1 MLKKIREILVTDDI
15 RPIAENVISLSLLQA
30 ANYLLPLIL
39 LPYLVR
45 VLEPEKYGLVMF
57 ALAFIQYFVIL
68 TDYGFNLSATR
79 AISAHRDNPDRV
91 SEIFSAVIII
101 KLLILLCSFL
111 LMAIIV
117 SLFDTFSREMAIYYL
132 AFGIVIGNMLFPVWF
147 FQGMEKMRYITILT
161 VLAKGIFTLCIFV
174 FVKEVEDYPLVPLFY
189 SLGFI
194 VSGALAFRIAMK
206 RYGVTLRLPSLQAV
220 RAQLGEGWHIF
231 ISTVAINSYLLSN
244 TFLLGLFESDAVV
257 GYYAAGEKLVR
268 SLTYL
273 FLPLFQALYPYV
285 SRKAADSPEAVTSLL
300 KKLILLVAGVASI
313 IFIGIFAFSPDIAS
327 IVLGDRFHDSV
338 VIIQILSPLLVVIPI
353 AYVLFNLAML
363 SFGLDRY
370 YSRIYLFGAFFNLTL
385 IGVFLVI
392 MKWGATGV
400 ALANLSNEI
409 VITVIAVFILKWK
422 RKELLNK
429 S

>member
-1 MLKKIREILVTDDI
+1 MLITDDI
-15 RPIAENVISLSLLQA
+15 RAITENVISLSLLQV

-79 AISAHRDNPDRV
+79 AISVHRENMQKV
-91 SEIFSAVIII
+91 SEIFSAVISI
-101 KLLILLCSFL
+101 KSLILIFCFL
-111 LMAIIV
+111 MMAIIV
-117 SLFDTFSREMAIYYL
+117 TLFDKFSREMAIYYL
-132 AFGIVIGNMLFPVWF
+132 TFGIVIGNMLFPVWF

-161 VLAKGIFTLCIFV
+161 VLAKAIFTLCIFI
-174 FVKEVEDYPLVPLFY
+174 FVKEVEDYILVPLFH

-194 VSGALAFRIAMK
+194 VSGVLAFRIVMK
-206 RYGVTLRLPSLQAV
+206 RYGVALQLPSLQALRV
-220 RAQLGEGWHIF
+220 QLREGWHIF

-285 SRKAADSPEAVTSLL
+285 SRRAADSPDAVAGLL
-300 KKLILLVAGVASI
+300 KKLLLIVAGITSLIFVAV
-313 IFIGIFAFSPDIAS
+313 FAFSPDIAS
-327 IVLGDRFHDSV
+327 IVLGDRFHASV
-338 VIIQILSPLLVVIPI
+338 DIIKILSPLLVVIPI

-400 ALANLSNEI
+400 AVANLSNEI
-409 VITVIAVFILKWK
+409 VITVIAVFILRWK
-422 RKELLNK
+422 RAELFHK